1 MKFLTDALIMVNR
14 MEEVKTVAARSI
26 YVVHHFLV
34 HYSSRVIR
42 NRRLFHVPEVSK
54 SFSKGGRQVYA

>member
-1 MKFLTDALIMVNR
+1 MVNR
-14 MEEVKTVAARSI
+14 MEEVKTVAARFI

-42 NRRLFHVPEVSK
+42 NRRLFHVPEVSE